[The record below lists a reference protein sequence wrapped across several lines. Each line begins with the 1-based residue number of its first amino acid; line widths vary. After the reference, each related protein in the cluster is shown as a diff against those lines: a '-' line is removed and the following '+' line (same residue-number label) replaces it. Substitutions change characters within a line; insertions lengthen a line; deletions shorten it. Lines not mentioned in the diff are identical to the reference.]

1 MIAVLML
8 LAIVYWVDYQKKKKI
23 KMFLGLNARLR
34 SVLIAGQKDTS
45 SVIHLVINVS
55 LDHANHLV

>member
-1 MIAVLML
+1 
-8 LAIVYWVDYQKKKKI
+8 
-23 KMFLGLNARLR
+23 MFLGLNARLS

-55 LDHANHLV
+55 LDHAYHLV